1 MTAELEQIPLRVE
14 EVVAVADHEALRDAV
29 EPVLLPPGCGEPGP
43 FPSGRGPG
51 VSVELTIH
59 PDHRER
65 FYAMYL
71 DLFAPLRT
79 RAPGRQV
86 LHRSEFLD
94 EMADPRVLKYVA
106 WNAVG
111 EPVALSTLTADLAT
125 VPWISEEYFADRYP
139 EQYARRAVYYWGFAI
154 SQGDL
159 HSTFP
164 FRQILVAIITKM
176 ERERAVVAYDICGF
190 NNVQLRFAAHLQ
202 AVGGRYVDATAEVL
216 DTQTYYGAAFD

>member
-1 MTAELEQIPLRVE
+1 MTAELGHAHLRMN
-14 EVVAVADHEALRDAV
+14 VASARLGPPQPALLA
-29 EPVLLPPGCGEPGP
+29 PGCLGPGP
-43 FPSGRGPG
+43 FPAGRGAG

-59 PDHRER
+59 PEHRER

-79 RAPGRQV
+79 KAPARQV
-86 LHRSEFLD
+86 LHRHEFFD

-106 WNAVG
+106 WNALG
-111 EPVALSTLTADLAT
+111 EPVALSTLTADLTT
-125 VPWISEEYFADRYP
+125 VPWISAEFFAARYP
-139 EQYARRAVYYWGFAI
+139 EHYARQAVYYWGFAVA
-154 SQGDL
+154 QGDR
-159 HSTFP
+159 HTTFP

-176 ERERAVVAYDICGF
+176 VREKAVCAYDICGF

-202 AVGGRYVDATAEVL
+202 SVGGRFVNTTAEVL